1 MLTRHADID
10 LTSLRWS
17 MAVARSGGFR
27 SAAASLGVEQS
38 AISRRVRRLEDDL
51 GVSLFHRSTK
61 GVSPT
66 NAGRRFLR
74 RVEIL
79 LDSLG
84 LAVADARLAGSGQVG
99 QLRIGLTFSFLSEA
113 LYHLIDRFHGA
124 HPDVL
129 IEMVEGRAEE
139 HLQAV
144 ADQRL
149 DIAVLPGGMMVA
161 GLDISILWRE
171 PLLVALPRTHRL
183 AGIDVLQPDDL
194 SGDRV
199 LVSAGDIGLAVFE
212 ALGSHSGGLDIVVQ
226 EAGAVLLLEQARM
239 GLGVTLIGSGSLKG
253 LRLEPDLVLRPLSL
267 KAVAPLAVAAAWW
280 AGNDNPVL
288 RRFVS
293 PKRVLLPSRPCAN
306 RAAIRSLE

>member
-1 MLTRHADID
+1 MFTRHADID

-51 GVSLFHRSTK
+51 GVSLFHRSTR

-84 LAVADARLAGSGQVG
+84 LAVADAQRAGSGQVG

-113 LYHLIDRFHGA
+113 LYRLIDRFHGA
-124 HPDVL
+124 HPSVL
-129 IEMVEGRAEE
+129 IEMVEGRAED
-139 HLQAV
+139 HLRAV

-149 DIAVLPGGMMVA
+149 DIAVLPGGMTVT
-161 GLDISILWRE
+161 GLDVSILWRE
-171 PLLVALPRTHRL
+171 RLLVAVPRNYPL
-183 AGIDVLQPDDL
+183 AKIDVIRTDDL
-194 SGDRV
+194 SGMRV
-199 LVSAGDIGLAVFE
+199 LVSAGDIGRAAFNQF
-212 ALGSHSGGLDIVVQ
+212 GGGGGGGGLGPDVSVQ
-226 EAGAVLLLEQARM
+226 EAGAALLLEQTRM
-239 GLGVTLIGSGSLKG
+239 GLGVTIISAGALKG
-253 LRLEPDLVLRPLSL
+253 LRPDPDLVIRPLAL
-267 KAVAPLAVAAAWW
+267 EADTTLAIAAAWC

-293 PKRVLLPSRPCAN
+293 
-306 RAAIRSLE
+306 AARRQ